1 MKSYQFEEYGAD
13 LVCNE
18 MEPPKVSGKQVL
30 LKISACGVC
39 HSDVHLWE
47 GYFDMGGGNK
57 LDITGGRKLPF
68 TLGHEIVGEVVA
80 IGDDVTD
87 CKIGDRRVAYPWIG
101 CEQCS
106 ICKSG
111 NGHLCNRPQALGVDV
126 DGGYSDHVLVPNEKY
141 LLDYGN
147 LPTELACTYTCSGL
161 TAYGALKKVQRRAEN
176 GTLMIIGC
184 GGVGLAAMS
193 MVKSVTNAKIY
204 VADIDPEKRQ
214 LGLAAGAEKAFDPS
228 DRAQFKELMA
238 LTNGGVNA
246 AIDFVGAES
255 SAKFGTSI
263 LAKGGKLV
271 IVGLFGGGFSMPVP
285 LFPMKAIAVEG
296 SFVGSL
302 QEMNELLDLA
312 KAGKLQGLKLDQRP
326 MSEADAALKDL
337 ANGRV
342 MGRVVLQN
350 S

>member
-18 MEPPKVSGKQVL
+18 AEAPQVTGKQVL
-30 LKISACGVC
+30 VKISACGVC

-80 IGDDVTD
+80 VGSDVTGT
-87 CKIGDRRVAYPWIG
+87 KVGDKRVAYPWIG
-101 CEQCS
+101 CDNCA
-106 ICKSG
+106 ICEAG
-111 NGHLCNRPQALGVDV
+111 QGHLCNRPQALGVDV
-126 DGGYSDHVLVPNEKY
+126 DGGYSDHVLVPDEKY

-147 LPTELACTYTCSGL
+147 LSSDLACTYTCSGL
-161 TAYGALKKVQRRAEN
+161 TAYGALKKAKRRADN
-176 GTLMIIGC
+176 GTLLIIGC

-193 MVKSVTNAKIY
+193 MVKSVTNARVF
-204 VADIDPEKRQ
+204 VADIDPAKRQ
-214 LGLAAGAEKAFDPS
+214 LGLDAGAEKAFDPA

-238 LTNGGVNA
+238 LTGGGVNA

-255 SAKFGTSI
+255 SAKFGTGV

-302 QEMNELLDLA
+302 AEMNELLELA
-312 KAGKLQGLKLDQRP
+312 KSGKVQNLKLDERP
-326 MSEADAALKDL
+326 MSEANNALSDL
-337 ANGRV
+337 AHGKV
-342 MGRVVLQN
+342 MGRVVLKN
-350 S
+350 